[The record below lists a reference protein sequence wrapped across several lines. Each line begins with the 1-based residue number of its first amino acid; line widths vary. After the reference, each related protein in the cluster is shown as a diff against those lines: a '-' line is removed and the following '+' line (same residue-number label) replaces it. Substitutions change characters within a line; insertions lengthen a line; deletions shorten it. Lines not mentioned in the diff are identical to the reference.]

1 MWFWWFMEIMNCF
14 IPAVMIVCGWFM
26 WKHYPK
32 NINHLMGYRT
42 KRSMKNEETWKFGNE
57 YCGRLWFRIGFISLI
72 PSMIVL
78 IPFTSSSD
86 DCIGNVSIC
95 FMIVQLF
102 LLLGSIIPT
111 EKALKKTFDL

>member
-1 MWFWWFMEIMNCF
+1 
-14 IPAVMIVCGWFM
+14 M

-32 NINHLMGYRT
+32 NINYLMGYRT

-78 IPFTSSSD
+78 IPFISSSD
-86 DCIGNVSIC
+86 DCIGNVSFC
-95 FMIVQLF
+95 LMIVQLI

-111 EKALKKTFDL
+111 EKALKKAFDL